1 MRLTDDEKQRIY
13 AFAVEAYEDIE
24 ARHKEYPFSCFDPIM
39 KYWNGIYEVMYS
51 IDNSLPLK
59 LENIKI
65 IIQLLNKVGGGYDEE
80 LIDKCIKI
88 QEELELEK

>member
-1 MRLTDDEKQRIY
+1 MRLTPEEKQRIY
-13 AFAVEAYEDIE
+13 AFAVEAYEDIK
-24 ARHKEYPFSCFDPIM
+24 ARHKEKPLSCFDPLM
-39 KYWNGIYEVMYS
+39 KYWNDIHEVMYN
-51 IDNSLPLK
+51 IDNELPLK

>member
-1 MRLTDDEKQRIY
+1 
-13 AFAVEAYEDIE
+13 
-24 ARHKEYPFSCFDPIM
+24 
-39 KYWNGIYEVMYS
+39 MYN

-65 IIQLLNKVGGGYDEE
+65 IIQLLNKAGGYEEE

-88 QEELELEK
+88 QEELER